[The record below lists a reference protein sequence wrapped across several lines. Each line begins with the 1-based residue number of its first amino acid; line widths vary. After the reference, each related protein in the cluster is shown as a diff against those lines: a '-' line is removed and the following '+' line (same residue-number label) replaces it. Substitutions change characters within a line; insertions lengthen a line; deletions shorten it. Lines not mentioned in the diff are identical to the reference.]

1 MKAKELVTK
10 TDVDSAEETKAN
22 APGGTGPATDSAI
35 VNPESVT
42 AARMRIMNQYLPMT
56 GSQDPTMS
64 PEQRYYQVSLE
75 KMEIQNQALRDQLQE
90 LQKIQQKI

>member
-1 MKAKELVTK
+1 
-10 TDVDSAEETKAN
+10 
-22 APGGTGPATDSAI
+22 
-35 VNPESVT
+35 
-42 AARMRIMNQYLPMT
+42 MRIMNQYLPMT
-56 GSQDPTMS
+56 GSQDPAQS